1 MGRFSAWAERRAAPL
16 MVTVAMLVGVMA
28 YSVLFHPLLHVG
40 KIALLSPS
48 DLWSLAQ
55 SSYAMLH
62 GNYAHVYVRN
72 GSLTSPPA
80 FEVALAPVIGFGELI
95 GLSPHLHAA
104 GQPLSMWFVLG
115 PAALLFASTALFA
128 LDAVA
133 RHWEFSDGR
142 RIALALVGG
151 VAVANVAGG
160 WGHPEDCVAV
170 AFVVW
175 AALAL
180 ERDGLRAAP
189 RAAWLLGLGIAFQPL
204 AILGVAPV
212 LARVGWRRAARLSW
226 RLVLPSAVV
235 LLPPLLAE
243 THETLYVVLKQPF
256 QPKYISWTPLTH
268 LAPVI
273 APATDGGGPTRAI
286 AILIG
291 ATLGIVV
298 CRRRHDLATVLS
310 MVAVAAFL
318 RVLFETELNWYYL
331 WPVPALCLVLALR
344 KSRVRFTVCS
354 VALLVSMLLGDRR
367 VHHIATWWPALMG
380 TLVLML
386 LSIGPSLRQWRSLV
400 TRRGGPAESVRP
412 VEFEGVMVSAG
423 PDLLRE

>member
-1 MGRFSAWAERRAAPL
+1 MKQFSAWAERRAAPTI
-16 MVTVAMLVGVMA
+16 VTVAMVVAVMG
-28 YSVLFHPLLHVG
+28 YSLLFHPLFHVG
-40 KIALLSPS
+40 NIAVLAPS

-55 SSYAMLH
+55 SSFALLH
-62 GNYAHVYVRN
+62 GNFAHIYVRN
-72 GSLTSPPA
+72 SALTSPPA
-80 FEVALAPVIGFGELI
+80 FELVLAPLIGLGEAT

-104 GQPLSMWFVLG
+104 GRPLSMWFVLG

-128 LDAVA
+128 IDAVA
-133 RHWEFSDGR
+133 RHWRFSDGA

-151 VAVANVAGG
+151 VGVANVAGG

-189 RAAWLLGLGIAFQPL
+189 RAALLLGFGIAFQPL

-212 LARVGWRRAARLSW
+212 LARVGWRRAAQLSW
-226 RLVLPSAVV
+226 RLALPSAVV
-235 LLPPLLAE
+235 LAPPLLAE
-243 THETLYVVLKQPF
+243 THETLFVLVRQPF
-256 QPKYISWTPLTH
+256 QPKYVSWTPFTH

-273 APATDGGGPTRAI
+273 APATDGGGPTRLI

-291 ATLGIVV
+291 AALAIVV

-318 RVLFETELNWYYL
+318 RVLLESELNWYYL
-331 WPVPALCLVLALR
+331 WPVPALCLLLALR
-344 KSRVRFTVCS
+344 RSRLRFAFCS
-354 VALLVSMLLGDRR
+354 LALFATMVVGDRR

-380 TLVLML
+380 VLALML
-386 LSIGPSLRQWRSLV
+386 LTIGPSPREWRALV
-400 TRRGGPAESVRP
+400 TGYRGPAESVRP
-412 VEFEGVMVSAG
+412 VEFKGVMVPAG
-423 PDLLRE
+423 ADLLRE

>member
-1 MGRFSAWAERRAAPL
+1 MGRLSAWAERRAAPSV
-16 MVTVAMLVGVMA
+16 VTVAMLVAVMA
-28 YSVLFHPLLHVG
+28 YSLLAHPLFHVG
-40 KIALLSPS
+40 QIRLLSPS
-48 DLWSLAQ
+48 DLWSLTK
-55 SSYAMLH
+55 SSFAMSH
-62 GNYAHVYVRN
+62 GNFAHVYVRN

-80 FEVALAPVIGFGELI
+80 FEIALAPVILLGQAA
-95 GLSPHLHAA
+95 GLSPHLHST
-104 GQPLSMWFVLG
+104 GEPLSLWFVLG

-128 LDAVA
+128 IDAVA
-133 RHWEFSDGR
+133 RHWNFSDGKR
-142 RIALALVGG
+142 LALALVGG
-151 VAVANVAGG
+151 VGVANVAGG

-204 AILGVAPV
+204 AVLGVAPV
-212 LARVGWRRAARLSW
+212 LTRVGWREAARLSW
-226 RLVLPSAVV
+226 RLVLPSAIV

-243 THETLYVVLKQPF
+243 THQTLFVILRQPF
-256 QPKYISWTPLTH
+256 QPKYISFTPLTH

-273 APATDGGGPTRAI
+273 APATDGGGTTRLI

-291 ATLGIVV
+291 AALAIAV

-310 MVAVAAFL
+310 MVAVAASL

-344 KSRVRFTVCS
+344 RSGFRFAVCS
-354 VALLVSMLLGDRR
+354 VAFLASMVLGDRR

-386 LSIGPSLRQWRSLV
+386 LTIGPSPREWRSLV
-400 TRRGGPAESVRP
+400 TGRRGPAESVRP
-412 VEFEGVMVSAG
+412 VEFEGVMVAAA
-423 PDLLRE
+423 DLLRE

>member
-1 MGRFSAWAERRAAPL
+1 MERLSAWADRRAAP
-16 MVTVAMLVGVMA
+16 MTATVAVLVGVMA
-28 YSVLFHPLLHVG
+28 CSVLLHPLLHVG
-40 KIALLSPS
+40 PTSLLSPS

-55 SSYAMLH
+55 SSDAMLH
-62 GNYAHVYVRN
+62 GNFAHVYVPR

-80 FEVALAPVIGFGELI
+80 FEVALAPVIGLGELI
-95 GLSPHLHAA
+95 GLSPHLHAR

-115 PAALLFASTALFA
+115 PAALLCASTALFA

-133 RHWEFSDGR
+133 RHWHFSDGR
-142 RIALALVGG
+142 RLALALVGG
-151 VAVANVAGG
+151 VGIANVAGG

-180 ERDGLRAAP
+180 ERDGRRAAP

-204 AILGVAPV
+204 ALLGVAPV

-243 THETLYVVLKQPF
+243 THQTLFVVVQQPF

-268 LAPVI
+268 LAPVV
-273 APATDGGGPTRAI
+273 APATDGGGPTRAL
-286 AILIG
+286 AILLG
-291 ATLGIVV
+291 AALGIAV

-344 KSRVRFTVCS
+344 KSRIRFAVCS
-354 VALLVSMLLGDRR
+354 VALGATMVLGDRR
-367 VHHIATWWPALMG
+367 VHHIATWWPALMSM
-380 TLVLML
+380 LVLML
-386 LSIGPSLRQWRSLV
+386 LTIGPSPRAWRSLV
-400 TRRGGPAESVRP
+400 TGRRGTAESVRP
-412 VEFEGVMVSAG
+412 VESEGVMASAG
-423 PDLLRE
+423 TDRLRE

>member
-1 MGRFSAWAERRAAPL
+1 MERLSAWAERRAAPL
-16 MVTVAMLVGVMA
+16 MVTIAMLIAVMA
-28 YSVLFHPLLHVG
+28 YSLLFHPLFHVG
-40 KIALLSPS
+40 KIKLLSPS
-48 DLWSLAQ
+48 DLWSLAK
-55 SSYAMLH
+55 SSNAFLH
-62 GNYAHVYVRN
+62 GNFAHIYERN

-80 FEVALAPVIGFGELI
+80 FEAVLAPIIGLGELI
-95 GLSPHLHAA
+95 GLSPHLHST
-104 GQPLSMWFVLG
+104 GEPLSMWLVLG
-115 PAALLFASTALFA
+115 PAALLLASTALFA
-128 LDAVA
+128 IDAVA
-133 RHWEFSDGR
+133 RHWHFSDGK

-151 VAVANVAGG
+151 VGVANVAGG
-160 WGHPEDCVAV
+160 WGHPEDCIAV

-212 LARVGWRRAARLSW
+212 LARVGWREAGRLSW
-226 RLVLPSAVV
+226 RLALPSAVV
-235 LLPPLLAE
+235 LVPPLLAE
-243 THETLYVVLKQPF
+243 THQTLFVIVRQPF
-256 QPKYISWTPLTH
+256 QPKYISFTPLTH

-291 ATLGIVV
+291 AALAIAV

-318 RVLFETELNWYYL
+318 RVLLETELNWYYL

-344 KSRVRFTVCS
+344 KSGFRFAVCS
-354 VALLVSMLLGDRR
+354 LAFLVTMVLGDRR

-380 TLVLML
+380 TLVLIL
-386 LSIGPSLRQWRSLV
+386 LTIGPSPREWRSLV
-400 TRRGGPAESVRP
+400 TRQRGPAEAVRP
-412 VEFEGVMVSAG
+412 VEFEGVMVPAG
-423 PDLLRE
+423 ADLLRE

>member
-1 MGRFSAWAERRAAPL
+1 MGRLSAWAERRAAPSV
-16 MVTVAMLVGVMA
+16 VTVAMLVAVMA
-28 YSVLFHPLLHVG
+28 YSLLAHPLFHVGQIRLL
-40 KIALLSPS
+40 APS
-48 DLWSLAQ
+48 DLWSLTK
-55 SSYAMLH
+55 SSYAILH
-62 GNYAHVYVRN
+62 GNFAHIYVRN

-80 FEVALAPVIGFGELI
+80 FEIALAPVILLGQAL
-95 GLSPHLHAA
+95 GLSPHLHST
-104 GQPLSMWFVLG
+104 GEPLSLWFVLG

-133 RHWEFSDGR
+133 RHWHLSDAKR
-142 RIALALVGG
+142 LALALVGG
-151 VAVANVAGG
+151 VGVANVAGG

-204 AILGVAPV
+204 AVLGVAPV
-212 LARVGWRRAARLSW
+212 LTRVGWREAARLSW

-243 THETLYVVLKQPF
+243 THQTLFVILRQPF
-256 QPKYISWTPLTH
+256 QPKYISFTPLTH

-273 APATDGGGPTRAI
+273 APATDGGGPTRLI

-291 ATLGIVV
+291 AALAIAV

-310 MVAVAAFL
+310 MVAVAASL

-344 KSRVRFTVCS
+344 RSGFRFAVCS
-354 VALLVSMLLGDRR
+354 VAFLASMVLGDRR

-386 LSIGPSLRQWRSLV
+386 LTIGPSPREWRSLV
-400 TRRGGPAESVRP
+400 TGRRGPAESVRP
-412 VEFEGVMVSAG
+412 VEFEGVMVAAA
-423 PDLLRE
+423 DLLRE

>member
-1 MGRFSAWAERRAAPL
+1 VEHLSAWAERRAAPL
-16 MVTVAMLVGVMA
+16 MVTVAALVGVMA

-40 KIALLSPS
+40 QVALLAPS

-55 SSYAMLH
+55 SSYAILH
-62 GNYAHVYVRN
+62 GNFAHIYVN
-72 GSLTSPPA
+72 HGSLTSPPA
-80 FEVALAPVIGFGELI
+80 FEMALAPLIGFGELV
-95 GLSPHLHAA
+95 GLSPHLHAT

-133 RHWEFSDGR
+133 RHWHFSDGR
-142 RIALALVGG
+142 RLALALVGG
-151 VAVANVAGG
+151 VGVANVAGG

-175 AALAL
+175 AALVL
-180 ERDGLRAAP
+180 ERDGSRAAP

-204 AILGVAPV
+204 AVLGVAPA
-212 LARVGWRRAARLSW
+212 LARLGWRRAARLSW
-226 RLVLPSAVV
+226 RLVLPGAVV
-235 LLPPLLAE
+235 LVPPLLAE
-243 THETLYVVLKQPF
+243 THETLFVILRQPF
-256 QPKYISWTPLTH
+256 QPRYISWTPLTH

-286 AILIG
+286 AIVIG
-291 ATLGIVV
+291 AALAIAV

-344 KSRVRFTVCS
+344 KSRFRFAVCS
-354 VALLVSMLLGDRR
+354 MALLASMLLADRR

-380 TLVLML
+380 TLVFML
-386 LSIGPSLRQWRSLV
+386 LAIGPSPREWRSLV
-400 TRRGGPAESVRP
+400 TGRGGPARSVRP

-423 PDLLRE
+423 ADLLHE